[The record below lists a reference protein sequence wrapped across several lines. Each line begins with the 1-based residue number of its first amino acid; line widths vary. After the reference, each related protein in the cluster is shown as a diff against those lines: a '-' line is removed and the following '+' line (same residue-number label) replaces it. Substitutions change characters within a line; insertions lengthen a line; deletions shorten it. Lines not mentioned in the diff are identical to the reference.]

1 MEGGGRAPGVGG
13 RAGRVTGEKG
23 LARLRQTLAL
33 ARKAP
38 ARVEIDSSGRTVKF
52 TDLQGFETTL
62 AIDGRKIRESVFDG
76 GDVSTKARWSKE
88 TLVIERQVDGGGRVI
103 ERYTLGLGG
112 IRLLSFVEV
121 RSVLQPLD
129 FTRQFVRA
137 ESNSAQ

>member
-1 MEGGGRAPGVGG
+1 V
-13 RAGRVTGEKG
+13 
-23 LARLRQTLAL
+23 RLRQTLAL

-38 ARVEIDSSGRTVKF
+38 ARVEIDPGGRTVKF

-62 AIDGRKIRESVFDG
+62 AIDGRKITESVFDG

-88 TLVIERQVDGGGRVI
+88 TLVIERQVGGGG
-103 ERYTLGLGG
+103 RYTLGLGG

-137 ESNSAQ
+137 EQNSAQ